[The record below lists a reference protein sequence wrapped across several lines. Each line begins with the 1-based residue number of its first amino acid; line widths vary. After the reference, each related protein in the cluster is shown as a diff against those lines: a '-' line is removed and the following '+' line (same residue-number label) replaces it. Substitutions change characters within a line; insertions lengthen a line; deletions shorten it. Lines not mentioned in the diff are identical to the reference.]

1 MTDTQT
7 APQTAPETRPF
18 EAEVGRLLKI
28 VASSLYS
35 EREIFLR
42 ELVSNASDA
51 CDRLRYA
58 ALTEAKLLADD
69 PDLKVTV
76 AIDKKAKTLT
86 ITDNGLGMGHDELVA
101 DLGTIARS
109 GTTTFVEQLSG
120 DDAEDVDLIGQFG
133 VGFYSSFMVADRVEV
148 VSRKAG
154 EDTSWHWESDGEGS
168 FTVAALDEAGPRGT
182 AITLHMRKDAK
193 EFLES
198 ARLHHI
204 IKHYSDHI
212 ALPIVLVG
220 GQDGDSDDATVNAA
234 QALWTR
240 PKNEIEAEQYT
251 EFYHHTGHL
260 FDEPWL
266 TIHNR
271 VEGKIEYTNLLF
283 VPSTK
288 PFDLFQADRKPK
300 IKLYV
305 KRVFITDDCEELL
318 PSYLRFLRGIVDSED
333 MPLNVSR
340 EMLQNN
346 PVVAKIRSG
355 LVKRVLGELEKKVK
369 KAPEEYATFW
379 DNFGAVM
386 KEGIYENQDNRKRL
400 IELCRAHSTA
410 GDDLVSFADY
420 VERMKEGQDAIYYIT
435 GDSRETA
442 ARSPQLEAFRAKG
455 VEVLFLTDPV
465 DEFWVPTVGV
475 YQDKPFKSVTQ
486 GGVDLGAVAD
496 AADDDVA
503 PKEDAAPEG
512 EMDTLIALFKLT
524 LGDEVKDV
532 RTTERLTDSPC
543 CLIADE
549 GDMDMHLQRMLQQHQ
564 GFDGQSK
571 RVFEINPKHPLVKA
585 LAAKVSTDGSGDD
598 VADAAWLLLDQARIV
613 EGEALPDQAA
623 FARRLSAFMQKG
635 LGV

>member
-1 MTDTQT
+1 MTDTET
-7 APQTAPETRPF
+7 TPETAPETRPF

-51 CDRLRYA
+51 CDRLRYT

-76 AIDKKAKTLT
+76 AIDKKAKTIT
-86 ITDNGLGMGHDELVA
+86 VTDNGLGMGHDELVA

-109 GTTTFVEQLSG
+109 GTTAFVEQLSG

-133 VGFYSSFMVADRVEV
+133 VGFYSSFMVADRVAV

-154 EDTSWHWESDGEGS
+154 EDTSWKWESDGEGS
-168 FTVAALDEAGPRGT
+168 FTVTPEAEAGPRGT
-182 AITLHMRKDAK
+182 AITLYMRKDAK

-198 ARLHHI
+198 PRLHHI

-212 ALPIVLVG
+212 ALPIVLIG

-283 VPSTK
+283 VPSSK

-355 LVKRVLGELEKKVK
+355 LVKRVLGELEKKAK

-386 KEGIYENQDNRKRL
+386 KEGVYENQDNRERL
-400 IELCRAHSTA
+400 VELCRAHSTA
-410 GDDLVSFADY
+410 GDGLVSFAGY

-435 GDSRETA
+435 GDSQEVA

-475 YQDKPFKSVTQ
+475 YQEKPFKSVTQ

-496 AADDDVA
+496 AAGDDAA
-503 PKEDAAPEG
+503 PAEDAAPEG

-585 LAAKVSTDGSGDD
+585 LAAKVSADGSGDE
-598 VADAAWLLLDQARIV
+598 VSDAAWLLLDQARIV

>member
-1 MTDTQT
+1 MTDTET
-7 APQTAPETRPF
+7 APETAPETRPF

-51 CDRLRYA
+51 CDRLRYT

-76 AIDKKAKTLT
+76 AIDKKAKTIT
-86 ITDNGLGMGHDELVA
+86 VTDNGLGMGHDELVA

-109 GTTTFVEQLSG
+109 GTTAFVEQLSG

-133 VGFYSSFMVADRVEV
+133 VGFYSSFMVADRVAV

-154 EDTSWHWESDGEGS
+154 EDTSWKWESDGEGS
-168 FTVAALDEAGPRGT
+168 FTVTPEAEAGPRGT
-182 AITLHMRKDAK
+182 AITLYMRKDAK

-198 ARLHHI
+198 PRLHHI

-212 ALPIVLVG
+212 ALPIVLIG

-283 VPSTK
+283 VPSSK

-355 LVKRVLGELEKKVK
+355 LVKRVLGELEKKAK

-386 KEGIYENQDNRKRL
+386 KEGVYENQDNRERL
-400 IELCRAHSTA
+400 VELCRAHSTA
-410 GDDLVSFADY
+410 GDGLVSFAGY
-420 VERMKEGQDAIYYIT
+420 VERMKGGQDAIYYIT
-435 GDSRETA
+435 GDSQEVA

-475 YQDKPFKSVTQ
+475 YQEKPFKSVTQ

-496 AADDDVA
+496 AAGDDAA
-503 PKEDAAPEG
+503 PAEDAAPEG

-585 LAAKVSTDGSGDD
+585 LAAKVSADGSGDE
-598 VADAAWLLLDQARIV
+598 VSDAAWLLLDQARIV

>member
-58 ALTEAKLLADD
+58 ALTEAKLLADN

-76 AIDKKAKTLT
+76 AIDKKAKTIT
-86 ITDNGLGMGHDELVA
+86 VTDNGLGMGHDELVS

-109 GTTTFVEQLSG
+109 GTTAFVEQLSG

-133 VGFYSSFMVADRVEV
+133 VGFYSSFMVADRVAV
-148 VSRKAG
+148 ISRKAG
-154 EDTSWHWESDGEGS
+154 EDVSWQWESDGEGS
-168 FTVAALDEAGPRGT
+168 FTVTPLDEAGPRGT

-198 ARLHHI
+198 PRLHHV

-220 GQDGDSDDATVNAA
+220 GQDGESDDATVNAA
-234 QALWTR
+234 QALWAR

-355 LVKRVLGELEKKVK
+355 LVKRVLGELEKKAK

-386 KEGIYENQDNRKRL
+386 KEGIYENQDNRERL

-410 GDDLVSFADY
+410 ADDLVSFADY

-465 DEFWVPTVGV
+465 DEFWVPIVGD

-486 GGVDLGAVAD
+486 GGIDLGAVAD
-496 AADDDVA
+496 AEDSDAA
-503 PKEDAAPEG
+503 PVEDAAPEG

-571 RVFEINPKHPLVKA
+571 RVFEINPKHPLVKV

>member
-1 MTDTQT
+1 MTDT
-7 APQTAPETRPF
+7 QTAPETRPF

-76 AIDKKAKTLT
+76 AIDKKAKTIT

-109 GTTTFVEQLSG
+109 GTTAFVEQLSG

-154 EDTSWHWESDGEGS
+154 EKVSWHWESDGEGE
-168 FTVAALDEAGPRGT
+168 FTVVQAEAAGPRGT

-198 ARLHHI
+198 PRLHHI

-220 GQDGDSDDATVNAA
+220 GQDGESDDATVNAA
-234 QALWTR
+234 QALWSR

-386 KEGIYENQDNRKRL
+386 KEGIYENQDNRERL

-465 DEFWVPTVGV
+465 DEFWMPTVGV

-496 AADDDVA
+496 VADDDVA

>member
-1 MTDTQT
+1 
-7 APQTAPETRPF
+7 
-18 EAEVGRLLKI
+18 
-28 VASSLYS
+28 
-35 EREIFLR
+35 
-42 ELVSNASDA
+42 
-51 CDRLRYA
+51 
-58 ALTEAKLLADD
+58 
-69 PDLKVTV
+69 V
-76 AIDKKAKTLT
+76 AIDKKAKTIT
-86 ITDNGLGMGHDELVA
+86 VTDNGLGMGHDELVA

-109 GTTTFVEQLSG
+109 GTTAFVEQLSG

-133 VGFYSSFMVADRVEV
+133 VGFYSSFMVADRVAV

-154 EDTSWHWESDGEGS
+154 EDTSWKWESDGEGS
-168 FTVAALDEAGPRGT
+168 FTVTPEAEAGPRGT
-182 AITLHMRKDAK
+182 AITLYMRKDAK

-198 ARLHHI
+198 PRLHHI

-212 ALPIVLVG
+212 ALPIVLIG

-283 VPSTK
+283 VPSSK

-355 LVKRVLGELEKKVK
+355 LVKRVLGELEKKAK

-386 KEGIYENQDNRKRL
+386 KEGVYENQDNRERL
-400 IELCRAHSTA
+400 VELCRAHSTA
-410 GDDLVSFADY
+410 GDGLVSFAGY
-420 VERMKEGQDAIYYIT
+420 VERMKGGQDAIYYIT
-435 GDSRETA
+435 GDSQEVA

-475 YQDKPFKSVTQ
+475 YQEKPFKSVTQ

-496 AADDDVA
+496 AAGDDAA
-503 PKEDAAPEG
+503 PAEDAAPEG

-585 LAAKVSTDGSGDD
+585 LAAKVSADGSGDE
-598 VADAAWLLLDQARIV
+598 VSDAAWLLLDQARIV